1 MSCII
6 NLSVPLKASPQCPA
20 PPLLVSHRCMCLAH
34 LICTRRRVVA
44 AYNDLSQGSGRLW
57 EFEDIFDV
65 ECNNSAPPV
74 RPEGRSER
82 SRSSDQV
89 MGQLLSDG
97 RLTGLS
103 APLVAG
109 GDTHVG
115 APSLNYSQDLQREA
129 GKATLVMLP
138 RHSEALR
145 LKLGV
150 LVKGARPQDSPNERD
165 RSS

>member
-1 MSCII
+1 MLGVI
-6 NLSVPLKASPQCPA
+6 NLSVPLKASPPCPA

-34 LICTRRRVVA
+34 LICTRRRVAA
-44 AYNDLSQGSGRLW
+44 AYNDLSRGSGRLW

-97 RLTGLS
+97 RLTRIS

-115 APSLNYSQDLQREA
+115 VPSLNSSQNLKRGT
-129 GKATLVMLP
+129 GKATLEMPP
-138 RHSEALR
+138 RHSEALW
-145 LKLGV
+145 LEL
-150 LVKGARPQDSPNERD
+150 
-165 RSS
+165 